1 MVNVI
6 FKSINY
12 IFFEWIWNFDWQYSF
27 STQKVLNIKMAPNNL
42 EELADALAKCEMKS
56 SNLKQSQPNLK
67 NLSDFGKPAEEH
79 NVILQSLG
87 K

>member
-1 MVNVI
+1 
-6 FKSINY
+6 
-12 IFFEWIWNFDWQYSF
+12 
-27 STQKVLNIKMAPNNL
+27 MAPNNL

-67 NLSDFGKPAEEH
+67 NLSDFGKPPEEH